1 MDVELRIVADP
12 ASAAREAAR
21 VLVESVRRGSSIGL
35 SGGSTPRAAYELAA
49 ATEEDWSR
57 ADLWL
62 VDERCVPTDDPR
74 SNQRLV
80 RTAILDRVTTIPRL
94 HPLATER
101 GAEQAALLYDAAL
114 RTEGVPELV
123 LLGIGTDGHTASLFP
138 GSPAL
143 EAHGRLAV
151 AAEAGLEPLVARI
164 TLTLDAIGRAA
175 TVVFLATGAGK
186 ADVVRL
192 AFGAAPSHA
201 VPASLARSTAGTTIA
216 ILDAAAAGGL

>member
-21 VLVESVRRGSSIGL
+21 VLVEAVRRGSSIGL
-35 SGGSTPRAAYELAA
+35 SGGSTPRDAYELAA

-57 ADLWL
+57 ASLWL

-80 RTAILDRVTTIPRL
+80 REAILERVTATPRW
-94 HPLATER
+94 HPLATEH

-114 RTEGVPELV
+114 RAEGVPELV
-123 LLGIGTDGHTASLFP
+123 LLGIGSDGHTASLFP

-143 EAHGRLAV
+143 EAHGRLVV
-151 AAEAGLEPLVARI
+151 AAEAGLEPLVPRI
-164 TLTLDAIGRAA
+164 TLTLDAIGSAA

-186 ADVVRL
+186 ADVVSL
-192 AFGAAPSHA
+192 AFAAAPSHA
-201 VPASLARSTAGTTIA
+201 VPASLARSAAGTTIA